1 MSDGCRLALEYAE
14 GGGDAAQRPASL
26 FYKRVVMGDLAAA
39 HTKALAAPKK
49 LRRDVRS
56 YAVEA
61 AFLGSRACADLVAS
75 GVRLPRAFLVEQRP
89 DEADPIESR
98 FALLL
103 QDFSP
108 EDGWRQEGALS
119 PPAARAALA
128 TLARLHAFFWKG
140 AALWQRGG
148 EVAAELT
155 AAVWPAGGYGQ
166 PGMQPNPNP
175 NPNPNPRL
183 NTNPSPNPNPDPRP

>member
-1 MSDGCRLALEYAE
+1 
-14 GGGDAAQRPASL
+14 
-26 FYKRVVMGDLAAA
+26 MGDLAAA
-39 HTKALAAPKK
+39 RVKALAAPKK

-61 AFLGSRACADLVAS
+61 AFLGSRACAELVTA
-75 GVRLPRAFLVEQRP
+75 GVPLPRAYRVELRP

-108 EDGWRQEGALS
+108 ADGWRQEGALS

-128 TLARLHAFFWKG
+128 TLAKLHAFFWQ
-140 AALWQRGG
+140 ALPWQG
-148 EVAAELT
+148 
-155 AAVWPAGGYGQ
+155 
-166 PGMQPNPNP
+166 
-175 NPNPNPRL
+175 
-183 NTNPSPNPNPDPRP
+183 